1 MATIKSKFSVGQP
14 VAVIKSGK
22 AGVVTAIVSTKDG
35 VFADVQTN
43 SAKKPW
49 RHAESALIT
58 QAEAGKAAAAKAK
71 AVKAKPVA
79 VAKPAA
85 KKAAKPVA
93 VAKPAPKKSAPAKK
107 SK

>member
-1 MATIKSKFSVGQP
+1 MATIKSKFSVGQQ

-22 AGVVTAIVSTKDG
+22 AGVVTAIVATKDG

-58 QAEAGKAAAAKAK
+58 QAEASKAAAAKAKAASK

-79 VAKPAA
+79 VAKPVT
-85 KKAAKPVA
+85 KKAAPV
-93 VAKPAPKKSAPAKK
+93 KK